1 MTHQHRRFSWRN
13 LRTTRTARTAPTERA
28 TRTARTARTARG
40 ARLAAVL
47 PLAVALFV
55 AAPAP
60 ASFAAPGDGGD
71 GKDGGQVTTAED
83 AENET
88 ALVAAEDHR
97 LDQVRAV
104 AAVAPLKGDKWTRP
118 YRLETAGGY
127 TLVFTPRT
135 QPYGVADLLKFA
147 PQTFVR
153 SKRDGSYLLTEN
165 IYLLAGAKLKLS
177 SPGGLTLRLASN
189 SRGFVSIVSFG
200 GRLTLEGTPQAPMRI
215 SSWDPSAN
223 KPDTDVRD
231 GRAYVRAIG
240 GQFSMTHAQVSDL
253 GFWSGRTGGLSLT
266 GTDRPDTGNIKYDD
280 GEQDLNRREL
290 AAADDKAEQESEQT
304 PHAGGVIAQ
313 PAGELAT
320 PDSRF
325 SVPDLSYVSA
335 EITNSTISGNLY
347 GLFLSGATGAN
358 IIRTKVINNLE
369 DGVVLHRGVT
379 NVVVDRT
386 VSQGNGGDGFVLS
399 RATQQVRVTGSK
411 ALSNGGNGFT
421 LSGRPLANGP
431 SASGESISSYG
442 SNSVSDSTARDNGRY
457 GIEVFGGENVGVQN
471 NEVDGGDMGIVARE
485 DATKVAITGNHL
497 TGQTRQGI
505 SVRDG
510 VSAATVTGNIIEGTE
525 TGVYVRDSQAE
536 VRGNTVQEATNHG
549 ISLVGDIDKSTV
561 SYNVVAGVGP
571 SAVDTS
577 RAHGGVTVKENQ
589 TFAWHDTSAFWVK
602 FKHYASPMTLLWV
615 SILLLILFSALLG
628 ARRSSRRG
636 GVERLGVHPYADK
649 KPLPSAPATEVGNA
663 ASNGNRPTGR
673 HRVPA
678 MTAGPGPT

>member
-1 MTHQHRRFSWRN
+1 MTQLRHRYAPSASRR
-13 LRTTRTARTAPTERA
+13 LRTA
-28 TRTARTARTARG
+28 

-47 PLAVALFV
+47 PVALALFLGS
-55 AAPAP
+55 PAP
-60 ASFAAPGDGGD
+60 ASADGSD
-71 GKDGGQVTTAED
+71 GQDDRPVTTAED

-88 ALVAAEDHR
+88 ALVAEEDHR

-104 AAVAPLKGDKWTRP
+104 AAVAPLKGEKWTRP
-118 YRLETAGGY
+118 YRLDTGGGY

-135 QPYGVADLLKFA
+135 QPYGVSDLLKLA

-177 SPGGLTLRLASN
+177 SPGGLTLHLASN
-189 SRGFVSIVSFG
+189 TRGFVSIVSFG
-200 GRLTLEGTPQAPMRI
+200 GRLTLEGTPQAPMKI
-215 SSWDPSAN
+215 SSWDPAAN

-240 GQFSMTHAQVSDL
+240 GQFSMSHAQVSDL

-266 GTDRPDTGNIKYDD
+266 GTDRPDTGNIKYTD
-280 GEQDLNRREL
+280 GDQDLNRREL
-290 AAADDKAEQESEQT
+290 AAADDKAERESEQT

-313 PAGELAT
+313 PAGELAA

-335 EITNSTISGNLY
+335 EINNSTITGNLY

-358 IIRTKVINNLE
+358 IIRTKVINSLE

-431 SASGESISSYG
+431 SASGESTSSYG

-457 GIEVFGGENVGVQN
+457 GIEVFGGVNVGVQN

-485 DATKVAITGNHL
+485 DSAKVTITGNHL

-510 VSAATVTGNIIEGTE
+510 VSSATVTGNIVEGTE
-525 TGVYVRDSQAE
+525 TGVYIRDSQAE
-536 VRGNTVQEATNHG
+536 VRGNTVQDATNHG

-577 RAHGGVTVKENQ
+577 RAHGGVTLKENQ

-615 SILLLILFSALLG
+615 SILVLIVVSAVLG
-628 ARRSSRRG
+628 ARRG
-636 GVERLGVHPYADK
+636 IERDGQPKVHPYADK
-649 KPLPSAPATEVGNA
+649 KPLPSAPATEVRVAEAGA
-663 ASNGNRPTGR
+663 GAGAGTGVDDTGTRPRGR
-673 HRVPA
+673 HRVPV
-678 MTAGPGPT
+678 MTGGPGPT